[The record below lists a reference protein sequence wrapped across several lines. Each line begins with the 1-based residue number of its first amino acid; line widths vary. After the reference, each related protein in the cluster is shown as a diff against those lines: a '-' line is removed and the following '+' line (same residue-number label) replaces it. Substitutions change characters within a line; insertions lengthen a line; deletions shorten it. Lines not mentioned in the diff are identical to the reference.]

1 MRDSNP
7 IREGLIRIRI
17 IGPRHLGQLW
27 NGIAMRLESRKT
39 AGDGMSWSF
48 YIRHVQSVLGPAD
61 AVWTIMGTAW
71 RRDDPGAVLFCS
83 LLEDINAFDTRRPA
97 LSEPVP
103 RHFDR

>member
-1 MRDSNP
+1 
-7 IREGLIRIRI
+7 
-17 IGPRHLGQLW
+17 
-27 NGIAMRLESRKT
+27 MRLESRKT

-48 YIRHVQSVLGPAD
+48 YIGQSFLGPAD

-83 LLEDINAFDTRRPA
+83 LLEDINAFDTRRAA
-97 LSEPVP
+97 LSELVP